1 MDQVTDINVEEVKES
16 PWIRPYRMHYTQ
28 NGVKKTWD
36 LALGRPR
43 QDNFTIVITLV
54 QWFLAFILGRPQKLL
69 NGIYRPLNN
78 HINVKKMF

>member
-16 PWIRPYRMHYTQ
+16 PWIRPYRMYYTQ

-43 QDNFTIVITLV
+43 QDNLTIVITLV
-54 QWFLAFILGRPQKLL
+54 QWFLAFYAWQTPKIIKWYLQTPEQP
-69 NGIYRPLNN
+69 Y
-78 HINVKKMF
+78 